1 MVKEHMLG
9 ALGPASMAYGD
20 TVIKM
25 SKLQSAQVYA
35 ASIMFGYF
43 LARVDQ
49 RFQLAKQLGMLPESQ
64 EDAVER
70 LERLFAAAEDD
81 EGGEGGEGGGSAA
94 ASASGNGSAEN
105 KNKKGALRKYVESFD
120 QETMM
125 NTARLFSVEGAA
137 LVERQTEALFGDATE
152 LQKEMQ
158 EAVGQDA
165 ASVEELMKRV
175 QKAVESDRVSNLV
188 VSVATQ
194 RRAVLEAVAYGTF
207 LRAVEQRVDSEYGLL
222 TLASGAAPGDQ

>member
-1 MVKEHMLG
+1 
-9 ALGPASMAYGD
+9 
-20 TVIKM
+20 
-25 SKLQSAQVYA
+25 
-35 ASIMFGYF
+35 
-43 LARVDQ
+43 
-49 RFQLAKQLGMLPESQ
+49 
-64 EDAVER
+64 
-70 LERLFAAAEDD
+70 
-81 EGGEGGEGGGSAA
+81 
-94 ASASGNGSAEN
+94 
-105 KNKKGALRKYVESFD
+105 
-120 QETMM
+120 MM

-207 LRAVEQRVDSEYGLL
+207 LRYVEQRVDSEYGLL

>member
-1 MVKEHMLG
+1 
-9 ALGPASMAYGD
+9 
-20 TVIKM
+20 
-25 SKLQSAQVYA
+25 
-35 ASIMFGYF
+35 
-43 LARVDQ
+43 
-49 RFQLAKQLGMLPESQ
+49 MLPESK

-70 LERLFAAAEDD
+70 LERLFASAEDS
-81 EGGEGGEGGGSAA
+81 EEAKNIS
-94 ASASGNGSAEN
+94 NNNNN
-105 KNKKGALRKYVESFD
+105 KDSKKGALRKYVESFD

-158 EAVGQDA
+158 DAIGQDA
-165 ASVEELMKRV
+165 SSVEELMKRV
-175 QKAVESDRVSNLV
+175 QEAVESDRVSNLV

-207 LRAVEQRVDSEYGLL
+207 LRSVEERVDSEYGLL
-222 TLASGAAPGDQ
+222 TLN